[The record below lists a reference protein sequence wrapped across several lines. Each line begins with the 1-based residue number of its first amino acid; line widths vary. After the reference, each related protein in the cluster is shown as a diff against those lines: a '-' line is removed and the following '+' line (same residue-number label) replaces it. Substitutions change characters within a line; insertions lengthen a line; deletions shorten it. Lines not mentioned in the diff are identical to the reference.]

1 MKKRSVIITI
11 IMGTIVTLVATGCT
25 RGVSEAEYNR
35 AVEERDQALSQIA
48 SLEGE
53 LSTAKEH
60 IVFLQQKIAINFVKN
75 SPTFIFDGIENT
87 LELVDSEELEDTIT
101 RIYTYEFQSRH
112 AGYGDRAGQM
122 LLQVITPHE
131 AVITIFNGEIT
142 SAVIDEKWDMINQ
155 KMLDEAV
162 TEEQAEQT
170 GRDFVKNSP
179 TFIFDGI
186 EDTLELVETL
196 YPDIENAWQFVYEF
210 DSQHAGYGDRT
221 GQMLAQVI
229 TPHQAIITVEK
240 GQVIS
245 AIMDEKWDMLKQG
258 MINEL
263 EDITWVMTAYTD
275 ETSTVEALEDVEVTI
290 IFDGTEKQLSGIA
303 GCNQYGAPYEIDGS
317 NLTVT
322 GSIIRTEMF
331 CGDEIME
338 QEEYYLKALEEAE
351 GYEVNG
357 NKMTITGSGWILEFE
372 KQQ

>member
-75 SPTFIFDGIENT
+75 SPTFIFDGIEDT

>member
-1 MKKRSVIITI
+1 MKKKHAIITI
-11 IMGTIVTLVATGCT
+11 ILGTIVTLVATGCT
-25 RGVSEAEYNR
+25 RGVSEADYNR
-35 AVEERDQALSQIA
+35 VVEERDQALSQIA

-75 SPTFIFDGIENT
+75 SPNFIFDGIENT
-87 LELVDSEELEDTIT
+87 LKLVDSEELEDTIT
-101 RIYTYEFQSRH
+101 RIYNYEFQSRH
-112 AGYGDRAGQM
+112 AGYGDRTGQM

-131 AVITIFNGEIT
+131 AVIMIFNGEII

-155 KMLDEAV
+155 KMLEQAV

-170 GRDFVKNSP
+170 AINFVKNSP
-179 TFIFDGI
+179 TFVFDGI
-186 EDTLELVETL
+186 ENTLELVETL
-196 YPDIENAWQFVYEF
+196 YPDIENAWQFVYDF
-210 DSQHAGYGDRT
+210 DSQHTGYGDRT

-275 ETSTVEALEDVEVTI
+275 ETGTVEALEDVEVTI

-322 GSIIRTEMF
+322 DSIIRTEMF